1 MLYSE
6 HMGFFNKAKDMY
18 ALQKQAKT
26 LKKELKN
33 IHIEAECDGVTV
45 NVSAE
50 QEIMSISISDSVWA
64 NLKGAE
70 FGKKKIEEASLKA
83 INKAM
88 KKAQEIAGV
97 KMKGIWQSM
106 GIQQ

>member
-1 MLYSE
+1 
-6 HMGFFNKAKDMY
+6 MGFFTKAKDMY

-50 QEIMSISISDSVWA
+50 QEIISILIADGTWA
-64 NLKGAE
+64 NFKSSE
-70 FGKKKIEEASLKA
+70 FGKKKLEEAVTKA

-88 KKAQEIAGV
+88 KKAQEIAGA
-97 KMKGIWQSM
+97 KMKGIWQQM